1 MLATRSRHRR
11 LLVSGLATAVVIA
24 VPFAA
29 GAASSDDQA
38 RADAGIAAFGTAATD
53 AGYVDSG
60 VANDDADPLDLSTD
74 TETVDSAGQPAGAD
88 ACVPDFSSLVE
99 DDGTLIG
106 ESGRA
111 SSNTFDFADPDAT
124 VSTDLFAFADS
135 TSIAAF
141 VFVVDE
147 AHQDGLGTIVDVFAS
162 PDTAT
167 CLTQA
172 LQAQD
177 TTSDTTFSPGD
188 FAIANEGDLGLG
200 DQSASMTS
208 TIHFEFDG
216 SSTDYHST
224 IAIARVDRALA
235 MTFSDWSGDT
245 EPDFSAEDA
254 LAAVVDA
261 L

>member
-11 LLVSGLATAVVIA
+11 LLVSGLAAAVVIA

-29 GAASSDDQA
+29 GAGEQRRPGRAPMPASPPSGRRRPTPA
-38 RADAGIAAFGTAATD
+38 TSTAAWPTTT
-53 AGYVDSG
+53 
-60 VANDDADPLDLSTD
+60 PTRSTSAP
-74 TETVDSAGQPAGAD
+74 TPKRVDSAGQPAGAD

-188 FAIANEGDLGLG
+188 FAIANEAT
-200 DQSASMTS
+200 SASATRARRMTS
-208 TIHFEFDG
+208 TIRFEFDG
-216 SSTDYHST
+216 VSTDYHS
-224 IAIARVDRALA
+224 RSPSRAS
-235 MTFSDWSGDT
+235 TGHWR
-245 EPDFSAEDA
+245 
-254 LAAVVDA
+254 
-261 L
+261 